1 MSTSHSL
8 SHRYVPY
15 VNSNAIFPLGHEYY
29 SYGMGKDFASSICNE
44 EYAKMHSFFV
54 ELDKGGVKFSKKG
67 KNVAWAAD
75 VVFLDLTL
83 RTSFTHEEVP
93 SWNILTEDHVLVW
106 RELV

>member
-15 VNSNAIFPLGHEYY
+15 VHSNATFPLGREYY
-29 SYGMGKDFASSICNE
+29 SYGIGDYIAIGKDFASSIRNE

-67 KNVAWAAD
+67 KNVAWVANF
-75 VVFLDLTL
+75 VFLDLPSSTL
-83 RTSFTHEEVP
+83 FTHEEVP
-93 SWNILTEDHVLVW
+93 S
-106 RELV
+106 